1 MKKRK
6 VIAIILSAILF
17 AEPVI
22 VSARGNDLTESQKK
36 IADKVAK
43 KTTEKWDECGVL
55 PSVAV
60 VQAFVESSL
69 GDNQVKQNNLW
80 GIRPG
85 GVNYAFYSSVD
96 DGIEAYLD
104 VLNDG
109 LYDRALYKKEYRTQL
124 KYILAGGY
132 YREDDGGTNEEYYKN
147 CVYSIEK
154 YGFDRYDKEL
164 FRQLEEKSEQA
175 RKKKWEKTYTLHY
188 DSSLSEHEVRVD
200 KKIINGGV
208 VQIWKDD
215 ELKGIYDV
223 ARGQKGLNI
232 GISDSGMDGMKV
244 KIIVNE
250 EAKG

>member
-1 MKKRK
+1 MNKRK

-17 AEPVI
+17 TEPVI
-22 VSARGNDLTESQKK
+22 VSAQGSDLTERQKK
-36 IADKVAK
+36 IADKVAE
-43 KTTEKWDECGVL
+43 KTTEKWRECGVL

-60 VQAFVESSL
+60 AQTFVESSL

-85 GVNYAFYSSVD
+85 GVNYASYSSVD
-96 DGIEAYLD
+96 EGIEAYLD
-104 VLNDG
+104 VLNNG
-109 LYDRALYKKEYRTQL
+109 LYDRALHKKNYRTQL
-124 KYILAGGY
+124 RYILAGGY
-132 YREDDGGTNEEYYKN
+132 YGEDDGGTNEEYYKN
-147 CVYSIEK
+147 CADSIEK
-154 YGFDRYDKEL
+154 YGFDRYDKVL
-164 FRQLEEKSEQA
+164 FGRLEKK

-188 DSSLSEHEVRVD
+188 DASLPEHEVRVD

-223 ARGQKGLNI
+223 AGGQKGLNI
-232 GISDSGMDGMKV
+232 GVSDPGMDGMKV

>member
-1 MKKRK
+1 MKSRK
-6 VIAIILSAILF
+6 IIAIILSAILIS
-17 AEPVI
+17 EQVVI
-22 VSARGNDLTESQKK
+22 SAQCVDLTKKQIEVAEK
-36 IADKVAK
+36 IAKETSDSW
-43 KTTEKWDECGVL
+43 EERGVL

-60 VQAFVESSL
+60 VQAFNESSL
-69 GDNQVKQNNLW
+69 GVNQVKPNNLW

-85 GVNYAFYSSVD
+85 GVNYAYYSSVD
-96 DGIEAYLD
+96 EGIEAYLD
-104 VLNDG
+104 VLNNG
-109 LYDRALYKKEYRTQL
+109 LYDKALYKKDYRTQL
-124 KYILAGGY
+124 RYILAGGY
-132 YREDDGGTNEEYYKN
+132 YGEDDGGTNEEYYKN
-147 CVYSIEK
+147 CVDSIEK
-154 YGFDRYDKEL
+154 HGFDRYDKVL
-164 FRQLEEKSEQA
+164 FKRLEKK

-223 ARGQKGLNI
+223 AGGQKGLNI
-232 GISDSGMDGMKV
+232 GISGSGMDGMKV